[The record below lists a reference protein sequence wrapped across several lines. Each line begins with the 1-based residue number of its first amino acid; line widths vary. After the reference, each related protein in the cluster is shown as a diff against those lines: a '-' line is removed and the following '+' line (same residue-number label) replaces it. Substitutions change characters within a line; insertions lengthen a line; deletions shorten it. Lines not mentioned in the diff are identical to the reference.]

1 MRCICCVR
9 SRAQLHQQPDLRPLG
24 AGGAARTFLIRSGN
38 PLALPPPIPARHRC
52 FLHLLSPPPPLEHT
66 VPPTNSARQPF
77 AARRPQGVWQN
88 ACKEE
93 ETKKKKKMSGKGKR
107 RSARLLKLEEQK
119 NDDKDGG
126 CILDPWHIIRNSFSC
141 AAQGKRKRNDEIQG
155 EASCGQEIDA
165 AYTDNMSGKGATSE
179 QIIDYILNM
188 LELRDRLELFAMPDD
203 IQVGDCAERVE
214 RPGDFATLRQKNTDG
229 TYKTLEQFEKDVYI
243 VFQKAMS
250 INSQDTIPYKEA
262 VALLDQ
268 ARQVFQSLKKN
279 RMYSESD
286 LLAWRHKQLDAGPSN
301 AARDQQ
307 GGDAAVTP
315 AQQRPSITPLRK
327 KAGEKKH
334 QIKSTPSP
342 VKRARK
348 GFAAATREPG
358 GARELNRKL
367 SYNDG
372 AGRATPVTLP
382 PPAFRDGQA
391 TVVYQHPQV
400 QGGHTYQDSLRR
412 FVRHAGLKARLATE
426 FKILD
431 CDTRGRH
438 NPSPASYWNGFTPN
452 AATYYP
458 SGAATTS
465 PRTTSPSSGAERP
478 FPDCKLETDDLL
490 SLVMLMGTPAFL
502 ERAKHMFGYTGAEDI
517 SKVTRA
523 ADDDAKVTVSE
534 APQTS
539 DAGDPAATFGPFA
552 PPKLPL
558 SRLGFSQFAGSSAQ
572 PFMVKSNSPWEKRR
586 E

>member
-1 MRCICCVR
+1 MMSAKKR
-9 SRAQLHQQPDLRPLG
+9 S
-24 AGGAARTFLIRSGN
+24 
-38 PLALPPPIPARHRC
+38 
-52 FLHLLSPPPPLEHT
+52 
-66 VPPTNSARQPF
+66 
-77 AARRPQGVWQN
+77 
-88 ACKEE
+88 
-93 ETKKKKKMSGKGKR
+93 MSGKGKR

-141 AAQGKRKRNDEIQG
+141 AAQGKRKRNDQVQG

-165 AYTDNMSGKGATSE
+165 AYTDNMSGKDATSE

-203 IQVGDCAERVE
+203 IQVGDCTERVE

-229 TYKTLEQFEKDVYI
+229 TYKTLEQFEKDVYM

-268 ARQVFQSLKKN
+268 AKQVFLSLKKN

-286 LLAWRHKQLDAGPSN
+286 LLAWRHKQLDAGPSK

-334 QIKSTPSP
+334 QIGKGGIRSTPSP

-348 GFAAATREPG
+348 GNESMRRHRSNAHPKRTLLNADVMALATGFAAATTEPG
-358 GARELNRKL
+358 GARELKRRL
-367 SYNDG
+367 TYNDV

-391 TVVYQHPQV
+391 TVVYVCKIYSTTPIVGVTIMDAWELKQVLVQQHAQV
-400 QGGHTYQDSLRR
+400 QGGHTYQESLRR
-412 FVRHAGLKARLATE
+412 YVRDAGLKARLATE
-426 FKILD
+426 FKILE

-438 NPSPASYWNGFTPN
+438 NPSPASYWNGFAPN
-452 AATYYP
+452 AGTYYP
-458 SGAATTS
+458 SSAAAAASTALRTMS
-465 PRTTSPSSGAERP
+465 PASGGERP

-502 ERAKHMFGYTGAEDI
+502 ERAKHMFGYTAAEDS

-523 ADDDAKVTVSE
+523 AGDAKVAVTE

-539 DAGDPAATFGPFA
+539 EPGDPAAATFGPFA

-572 PFMVKSNSPWEKRR
+572 PFMVKSNSAGEKRR

>member
-1 MRCICCVR
+1 M
-9 SRAQLHQQPDLRPLG
+9 
-24 AGGAARTFLIRSGN
+24 
-38 PLALPPPIPARHRC
+38 
-52 FLHLLSPPPPLEHT
+52 
-66 VPPTNSARQPF
+66 
-77 AARRPQGVWQN
+77 
-88 ACKEE
+88 KEE
-93 ETKKKKKMSGKGKR
+93 ETKKKKKMMSAKKRSMSGKGKR

-141 AAQGKRKRNDEIQG
+141 AAQGKRKRNDQVQLQG

-165 AYTDNMSGKGATSE
+165 AYTDNMSGKDATSE

-203 IQVGDCAERVE
+203 IQVGDCTERVE

-229 TYKTLEQFEKDVYI
+229 TYKTLEQFEKDVYM

-268 ARQVFQSLKKN
+268 AKQVFLSLKKN

-286 LLAWRHKQLDAGPSN
+286 LLAWRHKQLDAGPSK

-334 QIKSTPSP
+334 QIGKGGIRSTPSP

-348 GFAAATREPG
+348 GFAAATTEPG
-358 GARELNRKL
+358 GARELKRRL
-367 SYNDG
+367 TYNDV

-391 TVVYQHPQV
+391 TVVYQHAQV
-400 QGGHTYQDSLRR
+400 QGGHTYQESLRR
-412 FVRHAGLKARLATE
+412 YVRDAGLKARLATE
-426 FKILD
+426 FKILE

-438 NPSPASYWNGFTPN
+438 NPSPASYWNGFAPN
-452 AATYYP
+452 AGTYYP
-458 SGAATTS
+458 SSAAAAASTALRTMS
-465 PRTTSPSSGAERP
+465 PASGGERP

-502 ERAKHMFGYTGAEDI
+502 ERAKHMFGYTAAEDS

-523 ADDDAKVTVSE
+523 AGDAKVAVTE

-539 DAGDPAATFGPFA
+539 EPGDPAAATFGPFA

-572 PFMVKSNSPWEKRR
+572 PFMVKSNSAGEKRR

>member
-1 MRCICCVR
+1 M
-9 SRAQLHQQPDLRPLG
+9 
-24 AGGAARTFLIRSGN
+24 
-38 PLALPPPIPARHRC
+38 
-52 FLHLLSPPPPLEHT
+52 
-66 VPPTNSARQPF
+66 
-77 AARRPQGVWQN
+77 
-88 ACKEE
+88 KEE
-93 ETKKKKKMSGKGKR
+93 ETNKKKMPAKKRSMSGKGKR

-141 AAQGKRKRNDEIQG
+141 AAQGKRKRNDEVQVKISIKAMNLFSPSRLICSFIYIFLQKLQG

-165 AYTDNMSGKGATSE
+165 AYTDNISGKGATSE
-179 QIIDYILNM
+179 QIINYILNM
-188 LELRDRLELFAMPDD
+188 LELRDGLELFAMPDD

-229 TYKTLEQFEKDVYI
+229 TYKTLEQFEKDVYM

-268 ARQVFQSLKKN
+268 AKQVFLSLKKN

-286 LLAWRHKQLDAGPSN
+286 LLAWRHKQLDAGPSK

-315 AQQRPSITPLRK
+315 AQQRHSITPLKK
-327 KAGEKKH
+327 KAAGVGVGEKKH
-334 QIKSTPSP
+334 RIGKGGVRSTPSP

-348 GFAAATREPG
+348 GFAAATTEPG
-358 GARELNRKL
+358 GARELKRRL
-367 SYNDG
+367 TYNDG
-372 AGRATPVTLP
+372 AGRATPVTPP

-391 TVVYQHPQV
+391 TVVYQHLQV
-400 QGGHTYQDSLRR
+400 QGGHTYQESLRR
-412 FVRHAGLKARLATE
+412 FVRDAGLKARLATE
-426 FKILD
+426 FKILE

-438 NPSPASYWNGFTPN
+438 NPSPASYWNGFAPN
-452 AATYYP
+452 AGTYYP
-458 SGAATTS
+458 SSAATS
-465 PRTTSPSSGAERP
+465 PAAGGERP
-478 FPDCKLETDDLL
+478 FPDCKPGTDDLL

-502 ERAKHMFGYTGAEDI
+502 ERAKHMFGYTASEDS
-517 SKVTRA
+517 SKVTKA
-523 ADDDAKVTVSE
+523 AKDAKVTITE

-558 SRLGFSQFAGSSAQ
+558 SRLGFSQFAASSAQ
-572 PFMVKSNSPWEKRR
+572 PFTVKSKSPGEKRR

>member
-1 MRCICCVR
+1 M
-9 SRAQLHQQPDLRPLG
+9 
-24 AGGAARTFLIRSGN
+24 
-38 PLALPPPIPARHRC
+38 
-52 FLHLLSPPPPLEHT
+52 
-66 VPPTNSARQPF
+66 
-77 AARRPQGVWQN
+77 
-88 ACKEE
+88 KEE
-93 ETKKKKKMSGKGKR
+93 ETNKKKMPAKKRSMSGKGKR

-141 AAQGKRKRNDEIQG
+141 AAQGKRKRNDEIQVKISIKAMNLFSPSRLICSFIYIFLQKLQG

-165 AYTDNMSGKGATSE
+165 AYADNISGKGATSE
-179 QIIDYILNM
+179 QIIYYILNM
-188 LELRDRLELFAMPDD
+188 LELRDGLELFAMPDD

-229 TYKTLEQFEKDVYI
+229 TYKTLEQFEKDVYM

-268 ARQVFQSLKKN
+268 AKQVFLSLKKN

-286 LLAWRHKQLDAGPSN
+286 LLAWRHKQLDAGPSK
-301 AARDQQ
+301 AARGQQ
-307 GGDAAVTP
+307 GDAAAAAVTP
-315 AQQRPSITPLRK
+315 AQQRHSITPLK
-327 KAGEKKH
+327 KKKH
-334 QIKSTPSP
+334 QIGKGGVRSTPSP

-348 GFAAATREPG
+348 GFAAATTEPG
-358 GARELNRKL
+358 GARELKRRL
-367 SYNDG
+367 TYNNG

-400 QGGHTYQDSLRR
+400 QGGHTYQESLRR
-412 FVRHAGLKARLATE
+412 FVRDAGLKARLATE
-426 FKILD
+426 FKILE

-438 NPSPASYWNGFTPN
+438 NPSPASYWNGFAPN
-452 AATYYP
+452 AGTYYP
-458 SGAATTS
+458 SSAAAASTAL
-465 PRTTSPSSGAERP
+465 RTTSPAAGGERP
-478 FPDCKLETDDLL
+478 FPDCKPGTDDLL

-502 ERAKHMFGYTGAEDI
+502 ERAKHMFGYTAAEDS
-517 SKVTRA
+517 SK
-523 ADDDAKVTVSE
+523 DAKVAITE

-539 DAGDPAATFGPFA
+539 AATFGPFA

-558 SRLGFSQFAGSSAQ
+558 SRLGFSQFAASSAQ
-572 PFMVKSNSPWEKRR
+572 PFTVKSKSPGEKRR

>member
-1 MRCICCVR
+1 MPAKKR
-9 SRAQLHQQPDLRPLG
+9 S
-24 AGGAARTFLIRSGN
+24 
-38 PLALPPPIPARHRC
+38 
-52 FLHLLSPPPPLEHT
+52 
-66 VPPTNSARQPF
+66 
-77 AARRPQGVWQN
+77 
-88 ACKEE
+88 
-93 ETKKKKKMSGKGKR
+93 MSGKGKR

-141 AAQGKRKRNDEIQG
+141 AAQGKRKRNDEVQKLQG

-165 AYTDNMSGKGATSE
+165 AYTDNISGKGATSE
-179 QIIDYILNM
+179 QIINYILNM
-188 LELRDRLELFAMPDD
+188 LELRDGLELFAMPDD

-229 TYKTLEQFEKDVYI
+229 TYKTLEQFEKDVYM

-268 ARQVFQSLKKN
+268 AKQVFLSLKKN

-286 LLAWRHKQLDAGPSN
+286 LLAWRHKQLDAGPSK

-315 AQQRPSITPLRK
+315 AQQRHSITPLKK
-327 KAGEKKH
+327 KAAGVGVGEKKH
-334 QIKSTPSP
+334 RIGKGGVRSTPSP

-348 GFAAATREPG
+348 GFAAATTEPG
-358 GARELNRKL
+358 GARELKRRL
-367 SYNDG
+367 TYNDG
-372 AGRATPVTLP
+372 AGRATPVTPP

-391 TVVYQHPQV
+391 TVVYQHLQV
-400 QGGHTYQDSLRR
+400 QGGHTYQESLRR
-412 FVRHAGLKARLATE
+412 FVRDAGLKARLATE
-426 FKILD
+426 FKILE

-438 NPSPASYWNGFTPN
+438 NPSPASYWNGFAPN
-452 AATYYP
+452 AGTYYP
-458 SGAATTS
+458 SSAATS
-465 PRTTSPSSGAERP
+465 PAAGGERP
-478 FPDCKLETDDLL
+478 FPDCKPGTDDLL

-502 ERAKHMFGYTGAEDI
+502 ERAKHMFGYTASEDS
-517 SKVTRA
+517 SKVTKA
-523 ADDDAKVTVSE
+523 AKDAKVTITE

-558 SRLGFSQFAGSSAQ
+558 SRLGFSQFAASSAQ
-572 PFMVKSNSPWEKRR
+572 PFTVKSKSPGEKRR